1 MPRAF
6 SRNAA
11 HRACL
16 LALGATLSTATTA
29 LAQDALTIELKNV
42 DGATVGE
49 VTLTPAADG
58 VLIDATLDGL
68 SAGPHAFHLHERA
81 DCDPATGF
89 KSAGGHIAGERE
101 HGFLVT
107 DGPHPGDMPNVHVPE
122 SGKLRVEVYNGR
134 VSLGE
139 SGAGG
144 LLDADGSALLLHV
157 GADDYTS
164 QSAGDAGERVACAEI
179 GGS

>member
-42 DGATVGE
+42 GGDTVGE

-58 VLIDATLDGL
+58 LLIDAALTGL
-68 SAGPHAFHLHERA
+68 PAGTHAFHLHETA

-89 KSAGGHIAGERE
+89 KSAGGHVAGDKE
-101 HGFLVT
+101 HGFLVVG
-107 DGPHPGDMPNVHVPE
+107 GPHPGDMPNIHVPE
-122 SGKLRVEVYNGR
+122 SGELRVEVYNGR

-139 SGAGG
+139 SGPGG
-144 LLDADGSALLLHV
+144 LLDADGSALLIHI
-157 GADDYTS
+157 GADDYTT